1 MNENSTDRMPLI
13 HLSGVSRENLVRGNE
28 TLSPL
33 IYTIDRVP
41 TGILIRMVERA
52 RTDAASQN
60 CCRAFRRGSI
70 QRGETSAL
78 KAL

>member
-1 MNENSTDRMPLI
+1 
-13 HLSGVSRENLVRGNE
+13 
-28 TLSPL
+28 L

-41 TGILIRMVERA
+41 IGVLIRMVERA
-52 RTDAASQN
+52 RTDAALQN